1 MTDQLGVIKRILKNV
16 TEFRERVIKLM
27 QLRLA
32 EKHVDK
38 DSIV

>member
-1 MTDQLGVIKRILKNV
+1 MTDQLDVIKRTLKNV

-27 QLRLA
+27 QLRLT

-38 DSIV
+38 DSII